1 MTGMGVRAMHDSA
14 PLGEGERRERG
25 ARRTRF
31 GVKAGLFAVGLFT
44 GIYVGGNFVGSGFD
58 FSAPWSPLAAAAI
71 ALVYLA
77 AMGIGSLLLSRHIDE
92 LERDRGYKAA
102 AAAGAAYVLV
112 YPAWFALWKGGFVPE
127 PVHWLLF
134 LLFWLSLALATLWY
148 RFR

>member
-1 MTGMGVRAMHDSA
+1 MTGTPHEAG
-14 PLGEGERRERG
+14 LGEGERRERV

-31 GVKAGLFAVGLFT
+31 GIKAGLFAAGLLT
-44 GIYVGGNFVGSGFD
+44 GVYVGANFVRSGFD
-58 FSAPWSPLAAAAI
+58 FSAPWSPVAAAVIAI
-71 ALVYLA
+71 VYLA
-77 AMGIGSLLLSRHIDE
+77 AMGIGSLLMSRHIDE

-112 YPAWFALWKGGFVPE
+112 YPVWFALWKGGFAPE

-134 LLFWLSLALATLWY
+134 LLFWVSLAVAALWY